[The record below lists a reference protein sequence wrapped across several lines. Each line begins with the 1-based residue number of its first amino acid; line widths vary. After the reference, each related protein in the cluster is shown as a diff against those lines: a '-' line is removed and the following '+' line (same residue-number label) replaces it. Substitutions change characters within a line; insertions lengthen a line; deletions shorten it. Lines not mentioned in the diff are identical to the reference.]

1 MLRRIRLRYPCYKFI
16 YIKDDLMNALAAHKL
31 EGNMKV
37 NQDTRIALL
46 EQSILHTKEALNRI
60 EMNISSGFSS
70 INKRQEEMNV
80 RLDKFNDRLWSNFLW
95 ILSTQFTLTTLICG
109 VMAKGFQW
117 FN

>member
-1 MLRRIRLRYPCYKFI
+1 
-16 YIKDDLMNALAAHKL
+16 MNALAHKL

-46 EQSILHTKEALNRI
+46 EQSIEHMNSTLNRL
-60 EMNISSGFSS
+60 EMNLSNGFSS
-70 INKRQEEMNV
+70 TNKRLEEMNT

-117 FN
+117 FS

>member
-1 MLRRIRLRYPCYKFI
+1 
-16 YIKDDLMNALAAHKL
+16 MNALAAHKL

-117 FN
+117 FS

>member
-1 MLRRIRLRYPCYKFI
+1 
-16 YIKDDLMNALAAHKL
+16 MNALAVQKF

-46 EQSILHTKEALNRI
+46 EQSIEHMTQALNRI
-60 EMNISSGFSS
+60 EMNLSAGFANT
-70 INKRQEEMNV
+70 NKRQEEANL
-80 RLDKFNDRLWSNFLW
+80 RLEKFNDRLWSNFLW

-117 FN
+117 FS

>member
-1 MLRRIRLRYPCYKFI
+1 
-16 YIKDDLMNALAAHKL
+16 MNALAAHKL